1 LIFHRVSPNLCA
13 IQELGIVAKKPA
25 NLIYGLDESPSL
37 ATTLLLG
44 LQHILALSSAFVY
57 PVILVQETGMLAA
70 QAERMIHTSM
80 IVMGIAT
87 ILQTLRY
94 GRIGSGYL
102 CPEQVGPAYLPVS
115 ILAVKTGGLPLL
127 AGMTLVSGLFGVVL
141 SRLMG
146 RLRPFFPAEVTGTIV
161 TMVGLALIPVAIPR
175 FLGIAKSHVVIDPLS
190 VSIASVTF
198 FVMVGV
204 TVWGSSTLR
213 LYAVLIGVVVGSVC
227 AYASGLVTDE
237 HLRRLEQASL
247 LDLPSFP
254 GEGWSFTGAL
264 LVPFLMTALASSL
277 KAVGDLTT
285 CQKVNDAEWKRPDM
299 KSISGGI
306 LADACGVMLSGGVG
320 NMGQSTSTA
329 NVGLSIATGATSR
342 RIGFACG
349 GILIVLA
356 FIPKLA
362 VLFAIMPNPVI
373 GALLFFA
380 ASFMIVAGV
389 QILTSRMMDARKTFV
404 VGVSIILGLSVHMLP
419 GVYHS
424 VPTMLLPAFTSSL
437 SVATLS
443 AMLLNLLF
451 RIGISQRA
459 KLQID
464 PRADSSEQIFLFM
477 EKQGSAWGARRE
489 VIDRAKAAMNEFV
502 EAVSLLEPTISRIDA
517 EVSFDEFSLDIDMR
531 YDGEL
536 MEFPSTRPADADLL
550 GDERAVAKLAG
561 FLIRNYVDRVK
572 SDRINGRCRVQFHLE
587 H

>member
-1 LIFHRVSPNLCA
+1 
-13 IQELGIVAKKPA
+13 VAKKPA

-37 ATTLLLG
+37 ATTVLLG
-44 LQHILALSSAFVY
+44 LQHFLALSGAFVY
-57 PVILVQETGMLAA
+57 PVILLQETGILPE
-70 QAERMIHTSM
+70 QAERMIPASM

-102 CPEQVGPAYLPVS
+102 CPEQVGPAYVPVS

-127 AGMTLVSGLFGVVL
+127 AGMTLVSGLFGAAL
-141 SRLMG
+141 SRLMS

-161 TMVGLALIPVAIPR
+161 MMVGLALIPLAVSR
-175 FLGIAKSHVVIDPLS
+175 FLGIEQPAAAIDPLS

-198 FVMVGV
+198 FVMVGL
-204 TVWGSSTLR
+204 TVWGSSKLR
-213 LYAVLIGVVVGSVC
+213 LYGVLIGIGAGSVC
-227 AYASGLVTDE
+227 AYGSGLVTDE

-247 LDLPSFP
+247 LALPSFP
-254 GEGWSFTGAL
+254 GEGWSFSGAL
-264 LVPFLMTALASSL
+264 LVPFLVTALASSL

-285 CQKVNDAEWKRPDM
+285 CQKINDVEWKRPDLE
-299 KSISGGI
+299 SISGGI
-306 LADACGVMLSGGVG
+306 LADACGVMLSGAVG
-320 NMGQSTSTA
+320 TLGQSTSSS

-342 RIGFACG
+342 RIGFASG
-349 GILIVLA
+349 AILIVLA
-356 FIPKLA
+356 FVPKLA
-362 VLFAIMPNPVI
+362 VLFAVMPRPVI

-380 ASFMIVAGV
+380 ASFIIVAGV

-404 VGVSIILGLSVHMLP
+404 VGVSMILGLSVDMLP
-419 GVYHS
+419 GVYRS
-424 VPTMLLPAFTSSL
+424 VPAMLLPAFTSSL

-451 RIGISQRA
+451 RIGIAQRA

-464 PRADSSEQIFLFM
+464 PHADSSEQIFLFM
-477 EKQGSAWGARRE
+477 EKQGGAWGARKE
-489 VIDRAKAAMNEFV
+489 VIDRAKSAMNEFL
-502 EAVSLLEPTISRIDA
+502 EAVSLLEPSISRIDA

-536 MEFPSTRPADADLL
+536 MEFPSARPAAADLL
-550 GDERAVAKLAG
+550 GDGRSVAKLAG

>member
-1 LIFHRVSPNLCA
+1 
-13 IQELGIVAKKPA
+13 VAKKPA

-536 MEFPSTRPADADLL
+536 MEFPSARPADADLL

>member
-1 LIFHRVSPNLCA
+1 
-13 IQELGIVAKKPA
+13 VAKKPA

-44 LQHILALSSAFVY
+44 LQHILALSSAFIY
-57 PVILVQETGMLAA
+57 PVILLQETGTLPE
-70 QAERMIHTSM
+70 QAERMIHASM

-87 ILQTLRY
+87 ILQALRY

-115 ILAVKTGGLPLL
+115 ILAIKTGGLPLL
-127 AGMTLVSGLFGVVL
+127 AGMTLVSGLFGVML

-175 FLGIAKSHVVIDPLS
+175 FLGIEKSRMVIDPLS
-190 VSIASVTF
+190 VSIAAVTF

-204 TVWGSSTLR
+204 TVWGSSRLR
-213 LYAVLIGVVVGSVC
+213 LFGVLIGIGAGSLC

-247 LDLPSFP
+247 LALPSFP
-254 GEGWSFTGAL
+254 GEGWSFSGAL

-277 KAVGDLTT
+277 KAVGDLMT

-320 NMGQSTSTA
+320 TMGQSTSTA

-349 GILIVLA
+349 AILIVLA
-356 FIPKLA
+356 FVPKLT
-362 VLFAIMPNPVI
+362 VLFAIMPSPVI

-404 VGVSIILGLSVHMLP
+404 MGVSIVLGLSVDMLP

-424 VPTMLLPAFTSSL
+424 VPAMLLPAFNSSL

-443 AMLLNLLF
+443 AILLNLLF
-451 RIGISQRA
+451 RIGIAQRA

-464 PRADSSEQIFLFM
+464 PHADSSEQIFLFM
-477 EKQGSAWGARRE
+477 ENQGGAWGARKE
-489 VIDRAKAAMNEFV
+489 VIDRAKSAMNEFV
-502 EAVSLLEPTISRIDA
+502 EAVSLLEPSISRIDA

-536 MEFPSTRPADADLL
+536 MEFPSARPADADLL
-550 GDERAVAKLAG
+550 EDERAVAKLAG

>member
-1 LIFHRVSPNLCA
+1 LSVISPGINA

-25 NLIYGLDESPSL
+25 NLIYGLDESPPL

-57 PVILVQETGMLAA
+57 PVILLQETGMLAA
-70 QAERMIHTSM
+70 QAERLIHTSM

-87 ILQTLRY
+87 VLQTLRY
-94 GRIGSGYL
+94 GRVGSGYL
-102 CPEQVGPAYLPVS
+102 CPEQVGPAYIPVS

-141 SRLMG
+141 SRLMS
-146 RLRPFFPAEVTGTIV
+146 RLRRFFPAEVTGTIV
-161 TMVGLALIPVAIPR
+161 MMVGLALIPVAVSR
-175 FLGIAKSHVVIDPLS
+175 FLGIAESRVVIDPLS
-190 VSIASVTF
+190 LSIASITF

-204 TVWGSSTLR
+204 TVWGSSRLR
-213 LYAVLIGVVVGSVC
+213 LYGVLIGIGAGSIC

-237 HLRRLEQASL
+237 QLRRLEQASFL
-247 LDLPSFP
+247 ALPSFSA
-254 GEGWSFTGAL
+254 EGWSFSGAL
-264 LVPFLMTALASSL
+264 LLPFLVTALASSL

-306 LADACGVMLSGGVG
+306 FADACGVMLSGGVG
-320 NMGQSTSTA
+320 TMGQSTSSA

-349 GILIVLA
+349 AILMVLA
-356 FIPKLA
+356 LVPKLA
-362 VLFAIMPNPVI
+362 VFFVIMPSPVI

-380 ASFMIVAGV
+380 ASFVIVAGV

-404 VGVSIILGLSVHMLP
+404 VGVSIILGLSVNMLP
-419 GVYHS
+419 GAYQN
-424 VPTMLLPAFTSSL
+424 VPDMLQPAFTSSL

-443 AMLLNLLF
+443 ALLLNLLF
-451 RIGISQRA
+451 RIGIAQRA

-464 PRADSSEQIFLFM
+464 PRADSSDQIFLFM
-477 EKQGSAWGARRE
+477 EKQGGVWGARKE
-489 VIDRAKAAMNEFV
+489 VIDRAKAAMNEFI
-502 EAVSLLEPTISRIDA
+502 EAARALELSTGMIDA
-517 EVSFDEFSLDIDMR
+517 AVSFDEFNLDVDMR
-531 YDGEL
+531 YDGEP
-536 MEFPSTRPADADLL
+536 MEFPLERPTDADLL
-550 GDERAVAKLAG
+550 EDERAVAKLAG

-572 SDRINGRCRVQFHLE
+572 FDQINGRCRVQFHLE

>member
-1 LIFHRVSPNLCA
+1 M
-13 IQELGIVAKKPA
+13 AKKPA

-37 ATTLLLG
+37 ATTVLLG

-57 PVILVQETGMLAA
+57 PVILLQETGMLAA
-70 QAERMIHTSM
+70 QAERMIHASM

-94 GRIGSGYL
+94 ERIGSGYL
-102 CPEQVGPAYLPVS
+102 CPEQVGPAYIPVS

-161 TMVGLALIPVAIPR
+161 MMVGLALIPVAVSR
-175 FLGIAKSHVVIDPLS
+175 FLGIEKSRMVIDPLS
-190 VSIASVTF
+190 VSIAAVTF

-204 TVWGSSTLR
+204 TVWGSSRLR
-213 LYAVLIGVVVGSVC
+213 LYGVLIGIGAGSLC

-247 LDLPSFP
+247 LALPSFP
-254 GEGWSFTGAL
+254 GEGWSFSGAL
-264 LVPFLMTALASSL
+264 LVPFMVTALASSL

-320 NMGQSTSTA
+320 TMGQSTSSA
-329 NVGLSIATGATSR
+329 NVGLSIASGATSR

-349 GILIVLA
+349 AILMVLA
-356 FIPKLA
+356 FVPKLA
-362 VLFAIMPNPVI
+362 VLFAIMPSPVI

-389 QILTSRMMDARKTFV
+389 QILSSRMMDARKTLV
-404 VGVSIILGLSVHMLP
+404 VGVSIILGLSVDMLP
-419 GVYHS
+419 GIYHS
-424 VPTMLLPAFTSSL
+424 VPAMLLPAFTSSL

-443 AMLLNLLF
+443 AVFLNLLF
-451 RIGISQRA
+451 RIGIAQRA

-477 EKQGSAWGARRE
+477 EKQGGGWGARKE

-502 EAVSLLEPTISRIDA
+502 EAVSLLEPSLSRIDA
-517 EVSFDEFSLDIDMR
+517 EVSFDEFNLDIDMR

-536 MEFPSTRPADADLL
+536 MEFPIKRPTEADLL
-550 GDERAVAKLAG
+550 EDERAVARLAG

>member
-1 LIFHRVSPNLCA
+1 M
-13 IQELGIVAKKPA
+13 AKKPA
-25 NLIYGLDESPSL
+25 NLIYGLDESPPSG
-37 ATTLLLG
+37 TTLLLG

-57 PVILVQETGMLAA
+57 PVIVLQETGMLAA
-70 QAERMIHTSM
+70 QAERMIHASM

-87 ILQTLRY
+87 ILQTLRH

-102 CPEQVGPAYLPVS
+102 CLEQVGPAYVPVS
-115 ILAVKTGGLPLL
+115 ILAVKAGGLPLL

-146 RLRPFFPAEVTGTIV
+146 RLRPLFSAEVTGTIV
-161 TMVGLALIPVAIPR
+161 MMVGLALIPVAVSR
-175 FLGIAKSHVVIDPLS
+175 FLGIAESGGVIDPLS
-190 VSIASVTF
+190 VSIASITF

-204 TVWGSSTLR
+204 TVWGSARLR
-213 LYAVLIGVVVGSVC
+213 LFSVLIGIGAGSIC
-227 AYASGLVTDE
+227 AYASGLVSDE
-237 HLRRLEQASL
+237 HLHRLEQASL
-247 LDLPSFP
+247 LALPSFT
-254 GEGWSFTGAL
+254 GEGWSFSGAL
-264 LVPFLMTALASSL
+264 LVPFLVTALASSL

-320 NMGQSTSTA
+320 TMGQSTSSA

-349 GILIVLA
+349 VILIILA
-356 FIPKLA
+356 FVPKLA
-362 VLFAIMPNPVI
+362 VLFAIMPSPVI

-404 VGVSIILGLSVHMLP
+404 VGVSIILGLSINMLP
-419 GVYHS
+419 GVYLNL
-424 VPTMLLPAFTSSL
+424 PGMLQPAFASSL

-443 AMLLNLLF
+443 ALLLNLLF
-451 RIGISQRA
+451 RIGVAQRA

-477 EKQGSAWGARRE
+477 ENQGGAWGARRE
-489 VIDRAKAAMNEFV
+489 VIDRAKSAMNECV
-502 EAVSLLEPTISRIDA
+502 EAVSLLEPSISRIDA

-536 MEFPSTRPADADLL
+536 MEFPSARPADADLL
-550 GDERAVAKLAG
+550 EDERAVARLAG

-572 SDRINGRCRVQFHLE
+572 SDRINGRSRVQFHLE

>member
-1 LIFHRVSPNLCA
+1 M
-13 IQELGIVAKKPA
+13 AKKPA
-25 NLIYGLDESPSL
+25 NLIYGLDESPPSG
-37 ATTLLLG
+37 TTLLLG

-57 PVILVQETGMLAA
+57 PVIVLQETGMLAA
-70 QAERMIHTSM
+70 QAERMIHASM

-87 ILQTLRY
+87 ILQTLRH

-102 CPEQVGPAYLPVS
+102 CLEQVGPAYVPVS
-115 ILAVKTGGLPLL
+115 ILAVKAGGLPLL

-146 RLRPFFPAEVTGTIV
+146 RLRPLFSAEVTGTIV
-161 TMVGLALIPVAIPR
+161 MMVGLALIPVAVSR
-175 FLGIAKSHVVIDPLS
+175 FLGIAESGGVIDPLS
-190 VSIASVTF
+190 VSIASITF

-204 TVWGSSTLR
+204 TVWGSARLR
-213 LYAVLIGVVVGSVC
+213 LFSVLIGIGAGSIC
-227 AYASGLVTDE
+227 AYASGLVSDE
-237 HLRRLEQASL
+237 HLHRLEQASL
-247 LDLPSFP
+247 LALPSFT
-254 GEGWSFTGAL
+254 GEGWSFSGAL
-264 LVPFLMTALASSL
+264 LVPFLVTALASSL

-320 NMGQSTSTA
+320 TMGQSTSSA

-349 GILIVLA
+349 VILMVLA
-356 FIPKLA
+356 FVPKLA
-362 VLFAIMPNPVI
+362 VLFAIMPSPVI

-404 VGVSIILGLSVHMLP
+404 VGVSIILGLSINMLP
-419 GVYHS
+419 GVYLNL
-424 VPTMLLPAFTSSL
+424 PGMLQPAFASSL

-443 AMLLNLLF
+443 ALLLNLLF
-451 RIGISQRA
+451 RIGVAQRA

-477 EKQGSAWGARRE
+477 ENQGGAWGARRE
-489 VIDRAKAAMNEFV
+489 VIDRAKSAMNECV
-502 EAVSLLEPTISRIDA
+502 EAVSLLEPSISRIDA

-531 YDGEL
+531 YEGEL
-536 MEFPSTRPADADLL
+536 MEFPSARPADADLL
-550 GDERAVAKLAG
+550 EDERAVARLAG

-572 SDRINGRCRVQFHLE
+572 SDRINGRSRVQFHLE

>member
-1 LIFHRVSPNLCA
+1 
-13 IQELGIVAKKPA
+13 
-25 NLIYGLDESPSL
+25 
-37 ATTLLLG
+37 

-57 PVILVQETGMLAA
+57 PVILLQETGILPE

-102 CPEQVGPAYLPVS
+102 CPERLGPAYIPAS
-115 ILAVKTGGLPLL
+115 ILAIKTGGLPLL

-161 TMVGLALIPVAIPR
+161 MMVGLALIPVTVSR
-175 FLGIAKSHVVIDPLS
+175 FLGIAESPAVIDPLS
-190 VSIASVTF
+190 VSIASITF

-204 TVWGSSTLR
+204 TVWGSRKLR
-213 LYAVLIGVVVGSVC
+213 LYGVLIGVGVGYVS
-227 AYASGLVTDE
+227 AYGSGMLTHE
-237 HLRRLEQASL
+237 HLRRLEQAPLIS
-247 LDLPSFP
+247 LPSFFH
-254 GEGWSFTGAL
+254 GGWSFSSAL
-264 LVPFLMTALASSL
+264 IFPFLVTVLASVL
-277 KAVGDLTT
+277 KTVGDLTL
-285 CQKVNDAEWKRPDM
+285 CQKINDTEWKRPDM
-299 KSISGGI
+299 RSISGGI
-306 LADACGVMLSGGVG
+306 LAEACGVMLSGGVG
-320 NMGQSTSTA
+320 TIGQSTSSA

-356 FIPKLA
+356 FVPKLT
-362 VLFAIMPNPVI
+362 VLFAIMPGSVI
-373 GALLFFA
+373 GALILFTVC
-380 ASFMIVAGV
+380 FMIVAGV

-404 VGVSIILGLSVHMLP
+404 VGVSVILGLSVDMLP
-419 GVYHS
+419 SAYQT
-424 VPTMLLPAFTSSL
+424 VPGMFQSAFTSSL
-437 SVATLS
+437 SVSTIS
-443 AMLLNLLF
+443 ALLLNLLF
-451 RIGISQRA
+451 RIGIAQRA

-464 PRADSSEQIFLFM
+464 PRVDSSEQIFLFM
-477 EKQGSAWGARRE
+477 EKQGGSWGARRE
-489 VIDRAKAAMNEFV
+489 VIDRAKSAMNEFI
-502 EAVSLLEPTISRIDA
+502 EAARALELSTGKIDA
-517 EVSFDEFSLDIDMR
+517 EVSFDEFNLDIDMR

-536 MEFPSTRPADADLL
+536 MEFPSERPTEADLL

>member
-1 LIFHRVSPNLCA
+1 M
-13 IQELGIVAKKPA
+13 AKKPA
-25 NLIYGLDESPSL
+25 NLIYGLDESPPL
-37 ATTLLLG
+37 GTTLLLG

-57 PVILVQETGMLAA
+57 PVIVLQETGMLAA
-70 QAERMIHTSM
+70 QAERMIHASM

-87 ILQTLRY
+87 ILQTLRH

-102 CPEQVGPAYLPVS
+102 CLEQVGPAYVPVS
-115 ILAVKTGGLPLL
+115 ILAVKAGGLPLL

-146 RLRPFFPAEVTGTIV
+146 RLRPLFSAEVTGTIV
-161 TMVGLALIPVAIPR
+161 MMVGLALIPVAVSR
-175 FLGIAKSHVVIDPLS
+175 FLGIAESGGVIDPLS
-190 VSIASVTF
+190 VSIASITF

-204 TVWGSSTLR
+204 TVWGSARLR
-213 LYAVLIGVVVGSVC
+213 LFSVLIGIGAGSIC
-227 AYASGLVTDE
+227 AYASGLVSDE
-237 HLRRLEQASL
+237 HLHRLEQASL
-247 LDLPSFP
+247 LALPSFT
-254 GEGWSFTGAL
+254 GEGWSFSGAL
-264 LVPFLMTALASSL
+264 LVPFLVTALASSL

-320 NMGQSTSTA
+320 TMGQSTSSA

-349 GILIVLA
+349 VILMVLA
-356 FIPKLA
+356 FVPKLA
-362 VLFAIMPNPVI
+362 VLFAIMPSPVI

-404 VGVSIILGLSVHMLP
+404 VGVSIILGLSINMLP
-419 GVYHS
+419 GVYLNL
-424 VPTMLLPAFTSSL
+424 PGMLQPAFASSL

-443 AMLLNLLF
+443 ALLLNLLF
-451 RIGISQRA
+451 RIGVAQRA

-477 EKQGSAWGARRE
+477 ENQGGAWGARRE
-489 VIDRAKAAMNEFV
+489 VIDRAKSAMNECV
-502 EAVSLLEPTISRIDA
+502 EAVSLLEPSISRIDA

-536 MEFPSTRPADADLL
+536 MEFPSARPADADLL
-550 GDERAVAKLAG
+550 EDERAVARLAG

-572 SDRINGRCRVQFHLE
+572 SDRINGRSRVQFHLE

>member
-1 LIFHRVSPNLCA
+1 M
-13 IQELGIVAKKPA
+13 AKKPA

-37 ATTLLLG
+37 ATTVLLG
-44 LQHILALSSAFVY
+44 LQHILALSGAFVY
-57 PVILVQETGMLAA
+57 PVILLQETGILPE
-70 QAERMIHTSM
+70 QAERMIPASM
-80 IVMGIAT
+80 IVMGMAT

-94 GRIGSGYL
+94 GCIGSGYL
-102 CPEQVGPAYLPVS
+102 CPEQVGPAYVPVS
-115 ILAVKTGGLPLL
+115 ILAVKTGDLPLL
-127 AGMTLVSGLFGVVL
+127 AGMTLVSGLFGAVL
-141 SRLMG
+141 SRLIG

-161 TMVGLALIPVAIPR
+161 MMVGLALIPVAVSR
-175 FLGIAKSHVVIDPLS
+175 FLGIAESRAVIDPLS
-190 VSIASVTF
+190 VSIASITF

-204 TVWGSSTLR
+204 TVWGSSRLR
-213 LYAVLIGVVVGSVC
+213 LYGVLIGIGAGSIC
-227 AYASGLVTDE
+227 AYATGLVTDE
-237 HLRRLEQASL
+237 HLRRLDRASL
-247 LDLPSFP
+247 LALPSFP
-254 GEGWSFTGAL
+254 GEGWSFSGAL
-264 LVPFLMTALASSL
+264 LVPFLVTALASSL

-285 CQKVNDAEWKRPDM
+285 CQKINDAEWKRPDM

-320 NMGQSTSTA
+320 TMGQSTSSA

-349 GILIVLA
+349 AILIVFA
-356 FIPKLA
+356 FVPKLA
-362 VLFAIMPNPVI
+362 VLFAIMPSPVI
-373 GALLFFA
+373 GAFLFFA

-404 VGVSIILGLSVHMLP
+404 VGVSIILGLSVDMLP

-424 VPTMLLPAFTSSL
+424 VPAMLLPAFTSSL
-437 SVATLS
+437 SVATVS

-451 RIGISQRA
+451 RIGIAQRA

-477 EKQGSAWGARRE
+477 EKQGGVWGARRE
-489 VIDRAKAAMNEFV
+489 VIDRAKSAMNEFT
-502 EAVSLLEPTISRIDA
+502 EAVSLLQPSISRIDA
-517 EVSFDEFSLDIDMR
+517 EVSFDEFNLDVDMR

-536 MEFPSTRPADADLL
+536 VEFPSARPADADLL
-550 GDERAVAKLAG
+550 GDDRAVAKLAG

>member
-1 LIFHRVSPNLCA
+1 M
-13 IQELGIVAKKPA
+13 AKKPA
-25 NLIYGLDESPSL
+25 NLIYGLDESPPL
-37 ATTLLLG
+37 GTTLLLG

-57 PVILVQETGMLAA
+57 PVIVLQETGMLAA
-70 QAERMIHTSM
+70 QAERMIHASM

-87 ILQTLRY
+87 ILQTLRH

-102 CPEQVGPAYLPVS
+102 CLEQVGPAYVPVS
-115 ILAVKTGGLPLL
+115 ILAVKAGGLPLL

-146 RLRPFFPAEVTGTIV
+146 RLRPLFSAEVTGTIV
-161 TMVGLALIPVAIPR
+161 MMVGLALIPVAVSR
-175 FLGIAKSHVVIDPLS
+175 FLGIAESGGVIDPLS
-190 VSIASVTF
+190 VSIASITF

-204 TVWGSSTLR
+204 TVWGSARLR
-213 LYAVLIGVVVGSVC
+213 LFSVLIGIGAGSIC
-227 AYASGLVTDE
+227 AYASGLVSDE
-237 HLRRLEQASL
+237 HLHRLEQASL
-247 LDLPSFP
+247 LALPSFT
-254 GEGWSFTGAL
+254 GEGWSFSGAL
-264 LVPFLMTALASSL
+264 LVPFLVTALASSL

-320 NMGQSTSTA
+320 TMGQSTSSA

-349 GILIVLA
+349 VILMVLA
-356 FIPKLA
+356 FVPKLA
-362 VLFAIMPNPVI
+362 VLFAIIPSPVI

-404 VGVSIILGLSVHMLP
+404 VGVSIILGLSINMLP
-419 GVYHS
+419 GVYLNL
-424 VPTMLLPAFTSSL
+424 PGMLQPAFASSL

-443 AMLLNLLF
+443 ALLLNLLF
-451 RIGISQRA
+451 RIGVAQRA

-477 EKQGSAWGARRE
+477 EKQGGAWGARRE
-489 VIDRAKAAMNEFV
+489 VIDRAKSAMNECV
-502 EAVSLLEPTISRIDA
+502 EAVSLLEPSISRIDA

-536 MEFPSTRPADADLL
+536 MEFPSARPADADLL
-550 GDERAVAKLAG
+550 EDERAVARLAG

-572 SDRINGRCRVQFHLE
+572 SDRINGRSRVQFHLE

>member
-1 LIFHRVSPNLCA
+1 M
-13 IQELGIVAKKPA
+13 AKKPA
-25 NLIYGLDESPSL
+25 NLIYGLDESPPL
-37 ATTLLLG
+37 GTTLLLG

-57 PVILVQETGMLAA
+57 PVILAQETGMLAA
-70 QAERMIHTSM
+70 QAERMIHVSM

-87 ILQTLRY
+87 ILQALRY

-115 ILAVKTGGLPLL
+115 IMAVKTGGLPLL
-127 AGMTLVSGLFGVVL
+127 AGMTLFSGLSGVLL
-141 SRLMG
+141 SRLIS

-175 FLGIAKSHVVIDPLS
+175 FLGIAKSHLVIDPLS
-190 VSIASVTF
+190 AIIASTTF
-198 FVMVGV
+198 SVMVGV
-204 TVWGSSTLR
+204 TVWGSSRLR
-213 LYAVLIGVVVGSVC
+213 LYGVLIGLGAGSIC

-237 HLRRLEQASL
+237 QLRRLEQASL
-247 LDLPSFP
+247 LALPSFP
-254 GEGWSFTGAL
+254 AEGWSFSGAM
-264 LVPFLMTALASSL
+264 LVPFLVTALASSL

-320 NMGQSTSTA
+320 TMGQSTSSA

-349 GILIVLA
+349 AILIILA
-356 FIPKLA
+356 FVPKLA
-362 VLFAIMPNPVI
+362 VLFAILPSPVI
-373 GALLFFA
+373 GALLLFA
-380 ASFMIVAGV
+380 ASFIIVAGV

-404 VGVSIILGLSVHMLP
+404 VGVSMILGLSVDMLP
-419 GVYHS
+419 GIYHS
-424 VPTMLLPAFTSSL
+424 VPAMLLPAFTSPL
-437 SVATLS
+437 SMATLS

-451 RIGISQRA
+451 RIGIGQSAQ
-459 KLQID
+459 LQID

-477 EKQGSAWGARRE
+477 EQQGSTWGARKE
-489 VIDRAKAAMNEFV
+489 VIDRAKSAMNEFV
-502 EAVSLLEPTISRIDA
+502 EAVSLLEPSISRIDA
-517 EVSFDEFSLDIDMR
+517 EVSFDEFNLDIDMR

-536 MEFPSTRPADADLL
+536 MEFPSERPTEADLL

-561 FLIRNYVDRVK
+561 FLIRNYVDRIK

>member
-1 LIFHRVSPNLCA
+1 M
-13 IQELGIVAKKPA
+13 AKKPA
-25 NLIYGLDESPSL
+25 HLIYGLDESPSL
-37 ATTLLLG
+37 ATTVLLG

-57 PVILVQETGMLAA
+57 PVILLQETGMLAA
-70 QAERMIHTSM
+70 QAERMIHASM

-87 ILQTLRY
+87 ILQTLRH

-102 CPEQVGPAYLPVS
+102 CLEQVGPAYVPVS
-115 ILAVKTGGLPLL
+115 ILAVKAGGLPLL

-146 RLRPFFPAEVTGTIV
+146 RLRPLFSAEVTGTIV
-161 TMVGLALIPVAIPR
+161 MMVGLALIPVAVSR
-175 FLGIAKSHVVIDPLS
+175 FLGIAESGGVIDPLS
-190 VSIASVTF
+190 VSIASITF

-204 TVWGSSTLR
+204 TVWGSARLR
-213 LYAVLIGVVVGSVC
+213 LFSVLIGIGAGSIC
-227 AYASGLVTDE
+227 AYASGLVSDE
-237 HLRRLEQASL
+237 HLHRLEQASL
-247 LDLPSFP
+247 LALPSFT
-254 GEGWSFTGAL
+254 GEGWSFSGAL
-264 LVPFLMTALASSL
+264 LVPFLVTALASSL

-306 LADACGVMLSGGVG
+306 LADACGVMLSGAVG
-320 NMGQSTSTA
+320 TMGQSTSSA

-349 GILIVLA
+349 VILMVLA
-356 FIPKLA
+356 FVPKLA
-362 VLFAIMPNPVI
+362 VLFAIMPSPVI

-404 VGVSIILGLSVHMLP
+404 VGVSIILGLSINMLP
-419 GVYHS
+419 GVYLNL
-424 VPTMLLPAFTSSL
+424 PGMLQPAFASSL

-443 AMLLNLLF
+443 ALLLNLLF
-451 RIGISQRA
+451 RIGVAQRA

-477 EKQGSAWGARRE
+477 ENQGGAWGARRE
-489 VIDRAKAAMNEFV
+489 VIDRAKSAMNECV
-502 EAVSLLEPTISRIDA
+502 EAVSLLEPSISRIDA

-536 MEFPSTRPADADLL
+536 MEFPSARPADADLL
-550 GDERAVAKLAG
+550 EDERAVARLAG

-572 SDRINGRCRVQFHLE
+572 SDRINGRSRVQFHLE